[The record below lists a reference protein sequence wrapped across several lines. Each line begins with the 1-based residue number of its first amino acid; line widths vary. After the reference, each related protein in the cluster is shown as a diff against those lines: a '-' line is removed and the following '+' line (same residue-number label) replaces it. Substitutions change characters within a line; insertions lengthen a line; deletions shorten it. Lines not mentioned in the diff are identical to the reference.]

1 MLRVFA
7 GKMNAYEL
15 LACAAKLVW
24 GMDALPEIAR
34 MEGGKPYFK
43 DWPERQFSLSHS
55 GACALC
61 ALSDSSV
68 GADFEMIRPR
78 KESLPAYT
86 FKGVDFERYLA
97 LGGDW
102 GAFYALWTE
111 VESIVKYTGEGLKAY
126 RRAVLPEG
134 CVISNLSGEDWRAAI
149 CARELAEQVEWMG

>member
-34 MEGGKPYFK
+34 AENGKPCLK
-43 DWPERQFSLSHS
+43 DRPDLHFNLSHS
-55 GACALC
+55 GQWAMC

-68 GADFEMIRPR
+68 GVDIETVRPR
-78 KESLPAYT
+78 RENLPAYV
-86 FKGVDFERYLA
+86 FKGTEYGRYLA

-102 GAFYALWTE
+102 SAFYTLWTE
-111 VESIVKYTGEGLKAY
+111 RESVIKYTGEGLKAY

-134 CVISNLSGEDWRAAI
+134 CVISNLSGEGWKAAV
-149 CARELAEQVEWMG
+149 CAHERAEQIEFV